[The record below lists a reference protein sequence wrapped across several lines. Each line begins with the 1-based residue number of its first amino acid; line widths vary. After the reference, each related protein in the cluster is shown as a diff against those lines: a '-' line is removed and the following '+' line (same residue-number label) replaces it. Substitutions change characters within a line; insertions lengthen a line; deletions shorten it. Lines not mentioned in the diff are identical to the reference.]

1 MFGMGFMEIMLI
13 AIIAIIALGPEKLPD
28 AMVSVARFFKKF
40 KSGIEDAKST
50 LDNELNISDM
60 KAEANKFKA
69 QIEDAKS
76 TVTNFDEFNLDVKDI
91 LNDDNLDKVE
101 KPEKVSFKTD
111 EKEEKKEKIEKK
123 VEEKTSTTKSTT
135 KSSDKFKVKKE
146 PKEDKA

>member
-60 KAEANKFKA
+60 KAEANKFKN

-76 TVTNFDEFNLDVKDI
+76 SVTGFDEFNLGVNDI
-91 LNDDNLDKVE
+91 LNDDKKDDTK
-101 KPEKVSFKTD
+101 KTEKVSFKT
-111 EKEEKKEKIEKK
+111 KEEKKEVK
-123 VEEKTSTTKSTT
+123 EEVIADSTSNP
-135 KSSDKFKVKKE
+135 SDKFKVKKE
-146 PKEDKA
+146 PKEDNA

>member
-40 KSGIEDAKST
+40 KSSLEDAKST

-60 KAEANKFKA
+60 KEEATKFKN

-76 TVTNFDEFNLDVKDI
+76 SVTKFDDFDLGVKDI
-91 LNDDNLDKVE
+91 LKDDKNE
-101 KPEKVSFKTD
+101 KDTKKPKKVSFKD
-111 EKEEKKEKIEKK
+111 EKVEDKIEEVKKEEVKEN
-123 VEEKTSTTKSTT
+123 TSSTKP
-135 KSSDKFKVKKE
+135 SDKFKIKK
-146 PKEDKA
+146 K

>member
-40 KSGIEDAKST
+40 KSGLEDAKST

-60 KAEANKFKA
+60 KEEANKFRN

-76 TVTNFDEFNLDVKDI
+76 SVTKFDDFDLGVKDI
-91 LNDDNLDKVE
+91 LKDDKNDKDNK
-101 KPEKVSFKTD
+101 KSKKVSFKD
-111 EKEEKKEKIEKK
+111 EKVEDDNKKLKKIRI
-123 VEEKTSTTKSTT
+123 TKDR
-135 KSSDKFKVKKE
+135 K
-146 PKEDKA
+146 

>member
-40 KSGIEDAKST
+40 KSGLEDAKST

-60 KAEANKFKA
+60 KAEANKFKN

-76 TVTNFDEFNLDVKDI
+76 SVTGFDEFNLGVNDI
-91 LNDDNLDKVE
+91 LNDDKKDDAK
-101 KPEKVSFKTD
+101 KPEKVSFKT
-111 EKEEKKEKIEKK
+111 KEEKKEVKK
-123 VEEKTSTTKSTT
+123 EAIVADSTPNP
-135 KSSDKFKVKKE
+135 SDKFKVKKE
-146 PKEDKA
+146 SKEDNA

>member
-40 KSGIEDAKST
+40 KSGLEDAKST

-60 KAEANKFKA
+60 KAEANKFKN

-76 TVTNFDEFNLDVKDI
+76 SVTGFDEFNLGVNDI
-91 LNDDNLDKVE
+91 LNDDKKDDK
-101 KPEKVSFKTD
+101 KKAEKVSFKTKD
-111 EKEEKKEKIEKK
+111 EEK
-123 VEEKTSTTKSTT
+123 VEEVKEIITPTSPGASA
-135 KSSDKFKVKKE
+135 SDKFKVKKE
-146 PKEDKA
+146 NKEDNA